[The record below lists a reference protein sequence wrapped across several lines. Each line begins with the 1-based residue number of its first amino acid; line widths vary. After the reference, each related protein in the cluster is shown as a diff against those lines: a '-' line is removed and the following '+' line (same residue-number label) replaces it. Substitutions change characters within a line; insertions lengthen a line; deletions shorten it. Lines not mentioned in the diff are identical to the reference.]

1 MPIERKTSP
10 QRGLPVISRILPP
23 PPPERAP
30 SPPPPPSAPHPPP
43 RRRPPTPP
51 PRRAAHVTRHPS
63 GAGTS
68 RPVPHITPKHPE
80 CDLLRTPRVQSG
92 DRHLAGRRGS
102 TSARRDLR
110 RRGADVAVGGGGAAL
125 QPLHRMPREERPDAD
140 PTNRRSAAIRSTR
153 RRTLNGEGAVRRPPR
168 LVRLV
173 RLPFP
178 PLIAPLFLGSHQSTD
193 FFHPP
198 DPAAPPLVVCAR
210 VDRDQVFTPLTRS
223 PIPEPRS

>member
-1 MPIERKTSP
+1 MTY
-10 QRGLPVISRILPP
+10 RGSTLSHLHPGTLAAHADRTQNVAATGLARHQPHP
-23 PPPERAP
+23 APPPERAP

-92 DRHLAGRRGS
+92 DRHLADRRGS

-110 RRGADVAVGGGGAAL
+110 RRGAAVAVGGGGAAL

-140 PTNRRSAAIRSTR
+140 PTNRRSAAIRSTK

-178 PLIAPLFLGSHQSTD
+178 PLIAP
-193 FFHPP
+193 
-198 DPAAPPLVVCAR
+198 
-210 VDRDQVFTPLTRS
+210 
-223 PIPEPRS
+223 PRALPRQPSVY